1 VLKNFNYYLET
12 GDVKKQEPDLSEA
25 KSLIEK
31 AERRLN
37 RVKSDKLSESNADLL
52 FEDAYEV
59 IRESAQSLM
68 SLKGYKPY
76 SHEATVAFVKE
87 FHKEF
92 TDYEVNNFDRFRKL
106 RNNSIYKAVI
116 IDIQDANEIITFAE
130 NFFKKIKNMQN

>member
-1 VLKNFNYYLET
+1 MLKNFNYYLET

>member
-76 SHEATVAFVKE
+76 SHEATVAFIKE